1 VPPCLLLAFLAT
13 PALGQAHIDYERPV
27 EAAPQEQDIGG
38 DYVTPAVQ
46 FYSPRPQWREVADVG
61 WLAAGLGLST
71 WLIHRRRSR
80 TGLVLLSIGSLA
92 YFGFYRAGCVCPIG
106 AIQNVAVALLDPHYV
121 ISYVVIA
128 FFFLPLVF
136 AVLAGRV
143 YCGGVCPLGAIQELV
158 LLRPV
163 QVPRRLDRALGL
175 LKWVYLALALWFLA
189 RPAASRDFLI
199 CHYDPFVGFFRFA
212 GPLNVHLIGVGLL
225 VLGIFVGR
233 PYCRYLCPYGALLS
247 LLARLS
253 WRAVSIT
260 PGKELDCGLCEEA
273 CPYGAI
279 EQLRASRS
287 ACLSCARCFRHCPR
301 HQVLYKPA
309 ASATDRA
316 G

>member
-1 VPPCLLLAFLAT
+1 LALVAT
-13 PALGQAHIDYERPV
+13 ARGQAHIDYERPV

-38 DYVTPAVQ
+38 GYVTPVVQ
-46 FYSPRPQWREVADVG
+46 FHPPRAQWREVADMG
-61 WLAAGLGLST
+61 LLAAGLGLST

-80 TGLVLLSIGSLA
+80 TGLVLLTIGSLG

-106 AIQNVAVALLDPHYV
+106 AIQNVAVALIDPHYA

-128 FFFLPLVF
+128 IFFLPLVF
-136 AVLAGRV
+136 AVMGGRV
-143 YCGGVCPLGAIQELV
+143 FCGGVCPLGAIQELV
-158 LLRPV
+158 LLKPM

-175 LKWVYLALALWFLA
+175 LKWAYLALALWILA
-189 RPAASRDFLI
+189 RPAADRDFLI

-212 GPLNVHLIGVGLL
+212 GPLTVHLIGVGLL

-247 LLARLS
+247 LFSRIS
-253 WRAVSIT
+253 WHAVSVT
-260 PGKELDCGLCEEA
+260 PSQELDCGLCAEA

-279 EQLRASRS
+279 EKLRAVRS
-287 ACLSCARCFRHCPR
+287 ACLSCARCFQHCPR
-301 HQVLYKPA
+301 HRVLTNPPA
-309 ASATDRA
+309 PTPAPA